1 MMRSESQIIDKPY
14 SEQIKKSERL
24 FVMGHM
30 VVKVDRKE
38 KNNLFSEDEKS
49 FDVRILEM
57 CFDHQLNQ
65 ISGDDVS
72 LKDPVNFIPISMEHF
87 EGLIE

>member
-1 MMRSESQIIDKPY
+1 MRSESSINELLSSDLT
-14 SEQIKKSERL
+14 KKTERL

-38 KNNLFSEDEKS
+38 QNNLFSEDEKS

-65 ISGDDVS
+65 ISGDDLS